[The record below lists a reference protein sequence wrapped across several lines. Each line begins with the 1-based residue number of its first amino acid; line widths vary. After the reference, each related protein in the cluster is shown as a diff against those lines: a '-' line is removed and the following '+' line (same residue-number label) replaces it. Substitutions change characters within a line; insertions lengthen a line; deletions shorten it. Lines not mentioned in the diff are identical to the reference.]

1 MLCIS
6 TNIFTF
12 RTDFC
17 NYETIIIKHGKK
29 TLTICKMLSLVEKN
43 DMELVSLNV
52 RQGSDENYL
61 ITILEIKSINSR
73 ANPFFTELTTLD
85 GILDITNVEKI

>member
-1 MLCIS
+1 
-6 TNIFTF
+6 
-12 RTDFC
+12 
-17 NYETIIIKHGKK
+17 
-29 TLTICKMLSLVEKN
+29 
-43 DMELVSLNV
+43 MELVSLNV